1 MENPKTYNGLVL
13 QGKISTG
20 NFSDFSRRWS
30 PHLKM
35 VYTLSNGHR
44 EHYDN
49 TLELGIPYFQTN
61 PYIYIFIYIY
71 IYINRYIRISTIYTT
86 ERSYL
91 YNPTSLTNWG
101 TTLMHSS
108 RSLPWFPGGPSAN
121 QSPIFLLVPM
131 VKIPWNSIA
140 RGNSWCSWW
149 YSIT

>member
-1 MENPKTYNGLVL
+1 MWKTQKPIMDWFFKGKSL
-13 QGKISTG
+13 QETFLIFLGGEVPIWKWCIPLAMVIG
-20 NFSDFSRRWS
+20 NIMIIHWNWEYPIF
-30 PHLKM
+30 K
-35 VYTLSNGHR
+35 
-44 EHYDN
+44 
-49 TLELGIPYFQTN
+49 QTRTF
-61 PYIYIFIYIY
+61 IFIY